1 MLTVLCVLVALGP
14 FAVVFGLFAW
24 TSRRE
29 RRRRDVEARQIALTD
44 GVHERL
50 GAAAAPIV
58 RRRHGVWQ
66 VLMAVPFDRPA
77 VIEALLAIVLE
88 VFAPRDRTRPLLE
101 IVLTRQ
107 ADAPATKRERRDRGL
122 REESLS
128 WT

>member
-14 FAVVFGLFAW
+14 FAIVVGLFAW
-24 TSRRE
+24 MSRRQ

-50 GAAAAPIV
+50 GAAVAPVV
-58 RRRHGVWQ
+58 RRRRGVWQ

-88 VFAPRDRTRPLLE
+88 VFALRDRTRPSLE